1 MAARLS
7 SARMMVYNA
16 AKAFDEGKDV
26 AEIST
31 LAAMSKVLAT
41 EAAHF
46 ACDEA
51 VQIWGSMGYIK
62 LSKVD
67 RLFRDMRIN
76 QLSEG
81 SSELQ
86 RLVVPRALKKD
97 FSAYRWRHGLGTG
110 GANAVSR
117 KVSPEEGRVG
127 QEG

>member
-62 LSKVD
+62 PSKVE
-67 RLFRDMRIN
+67 RLFRDKI
-76 QLSEG
+76 G
-81 SSELQ
+81 SASCRERVCQ
-86 RLVVPRALKKD
+86 YVYISVFAGSLKK
-97 FSAYRWRHGLGTG
+97 
-110 GANAVSR
+110 N
-117 KVSPEEGRVG
+117 KN
-127 QEG
+127 